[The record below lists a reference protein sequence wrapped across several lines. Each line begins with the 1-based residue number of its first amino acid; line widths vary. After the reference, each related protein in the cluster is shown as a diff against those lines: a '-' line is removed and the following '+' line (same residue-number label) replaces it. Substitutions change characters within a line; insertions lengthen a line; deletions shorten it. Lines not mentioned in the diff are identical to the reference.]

1 MFPYSIWLLMMA
13 AVALTALFPQRG
25 KIALPDGTVYGR
37 SVGNMPLT
45 ALAMLIMAFYAGNTV
60 ANDVWIYRMNFAGL
74 RTDITWQELYEMGTG
89 SNPLFEFIQVLFK
102 KMVSDDP
109 ANFHLFEGLIVQT
122 CFMLFYRRYS
132 PSLCMSVFMFI
143 SSGLFFFT
151 IVSWKQSIAMSI
163 GCVCVPLVQQ
173 RRYVAYYA
181 VLAGTML
188 IHPYIIMYGM
198 LPFLI
203 SDKVWTKK
211 NMLMIGVMF
220 VAGMSLSAII
230 PSALEVT
237 ETVFGDRHD
246 EQWFTDAHGISW
258 QRIVFF
264 AITPALSW
272 IYRGRLDAH
281 PYPLMNGFIQMSVVS
296 FGFYLM
302 SMSGGANFISR
313 MGTYFEPFTYVAL
326 PYILLCV
333 VPRSNRALIKWGV
346 LVLFLIFFAFLQLK
360 RGSLF

>member
-1 MFPYSIWLLMMA
+1 MMPFSQWLLMA
-13 AVALTALFPQRG
+13 IVVCLTAIFTKHSSARLSNG
-25 KIALPDGTVYGR
+25 II
-37 SVGNMPLT
+37 LT
-45 ALAMLIMAFYAGNTV
+45 RNISNPIFTACVIVLLAYFTGNTI
-60 ANDVWIYRMNFAGL
+60 ANDVWIYRENFRYL
-74 RTDITWQELYEMGTG
+74 DTDITWQDLYEMGTG
-89 SNPLFEFIQVLFK
+89 SNPLFGFIQVLFK
-102 KMVSDDP
+102 GLISEDP
-109 ANFHLFEGLIVQT
+109 AAFHFFEGLIVQT
-122 CFMLFYRRYS
+122 CFVLFYRRYS
-132 PSLCMSVFMFI
+132 PSLPMSLFMFI

-151 IVSWKQSIAMSI
+151 MVSWKQSIAMSI
-163 GCVCVPLVQQ
+163 GLLCVPLIQDK
-173 RRYVAYYA
+173 RYMAFAA
-181 VLAGTML
+181 VLLLAML

-211 NMLMIGVMF
+211 NILMIGVMF

-230 PSALEVT
+230 PSALEMT

-246 EQWFTDAHGISW
+246 EQWFTDGHGISW

-264 AITPALSW
+264 AITPVLSW
-272 IYRGRLDAH
+272 IYRDRLDTH

-333 VPRSNRALIKWGV
+333 VPRSSRALIKWGV

-360 RGSLF
+360 RGSL